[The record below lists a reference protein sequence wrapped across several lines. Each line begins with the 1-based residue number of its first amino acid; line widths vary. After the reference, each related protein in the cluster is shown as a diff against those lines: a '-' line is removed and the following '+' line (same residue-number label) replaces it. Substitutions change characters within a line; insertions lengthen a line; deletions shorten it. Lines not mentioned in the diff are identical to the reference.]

1 MNYPAPSSTWNRIR
15 RNRLVAGVIG
25 ALLALP
31 AGCSED
37 QSVITFRDNFVGGFS
52 DGVKAIFGAVVDA
65 GVATILDDT
74 PLSTSDDGNTA
85 LNAP

>member
-1 MNYPAPSSTWNRIR
+1 MKLAIAASKRIHGRRIR
-15 RNRLVAGVIG
+15 LIACGAAALAG
-25 ALLALP
+25 LA

-52 DGVKAIFGAVVDA
+52 DGIKSIFGAVVDA

-74 PLSTSDDGNTA
+74 PLSTSDDGNAA